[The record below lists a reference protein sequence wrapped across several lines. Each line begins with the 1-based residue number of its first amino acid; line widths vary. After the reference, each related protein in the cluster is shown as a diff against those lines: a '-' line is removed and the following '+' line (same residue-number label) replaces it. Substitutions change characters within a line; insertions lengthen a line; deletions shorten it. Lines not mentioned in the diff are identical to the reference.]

1 MSSKETILYGKGD
14 GKGRKETPPEATATP
29 QKRDKDKTNREL
41 LEEIRNLTGSAK
53 RSEKQE
59 KKDEK
64 KPKQKLI
71 DKLNELRMMKIIDE
85 HNEKD
90 VQKEQRKVQTV
101 EVPENPV
108 FEKVPND
115 DIIEENN
122 KLKKQLEDTIQ
133 KMNEAIKEKEAI
145 TKQLDET
152 KNNLNDTMLKLEN
165 ATKERDETNTKLK
178 EKTEEHAKIQ
188 EEHVKTKEENTRL
201 KEEGQKMQEENK
213 KMSEEIEELEDIK
226 YDREQIAELTRQME
240 NDDDEDEE
248 ERKAEDTFPHE
259 KVLQEG
265 GLLHN
270 VDTKYHKA
278 SYDPKQF
285 HPELIVND
293 TRNQKIDIKQRVDLS
308 SLKNYSLK

>member
-1 MSSKETILYGKGD
+1 M
-14 GKGRKETPPEATATP
+14 R
-29 QKRDKDKTNREL
+29 
-41 LEEIRNLTGSAK
+41 
-53 RSEKQE
+53 
-59 KKDEK
+59 K

-152 KNNLNDTMLKLEN
+152 KNNLNDTMLKIGKCN
-165 ATKERDETNTKLK
+165 KRKE
-178 EKTEEHAKIQ
+178 
-188 EEHVKTKEENTRL
+188 
-201 KEEGQKMQEENK
+201 M
-213 KMSEEIEELEDIK
+213 
-226 YDREQIAELTRQME
+226 RQTQ
-240 NDDDEDEE
+240 N
-248 ERKAEDTFPHE
+248 
-259 KVLQEG
+259 
-265 GLLHN
+265 
-270 VDTKYHKA
+270 
-278 SYDPKQF
+278 
-285 HPELIVND
+285 
-293 TRNQKIDIKQRVDLS
+293 
-308 SLKNYSLK
+308 